1 MLRQVL
7 QKIILVCEN
16 VLHVSLRT
24 SLCKSYEG
32 ERMQEG
38 YSLQG
43 SLYKQV
49 LEAGEID
56 QQLKSQKKSL
66 QSITTLLL
74 VSSCCTKFAAA
85 RCAESKAK
93 SPLLKC
99 ISTMYP

>member
-49 LEAGEID
+49 LEAGEIGN
-56 QQLKSQKKSL
+56 SSVAKKVTV
-66 QSITTLLL
+66 I
-74 VSSCCTKFAAA
+74 
-85 RCAESKAK
+85 
-93 SPLLKC
+93 
-99 ISTMYP
+99 